1 MDYEGDR
8 IMAGP
13 PEAVSHYTENFST
26 VKPGYTKKEEIAM
39 QIRNKI
45 DPEKMFIIEDVVR
58 VLPSGKCD
66 FVDQKGFKRRKKR

>member
-1 MDYEGDR
+1 
-8 IMAGP
+8 MAGP
-13 PEAVSHYTENFST
+13 PKSVSNYTENFST

-66 FVDQKGFKRRKKR
+66 FIDGKNPKKRRKGKKH